1 MITTE
6 AFLAGLLVVS
16 TLTGLT
22 TEALKKMFVEL
33 KVDFPPNTLAAIVS
47 AILSVAIG
55 AGYVVL
61 ASVTFNASVVIYIIA
76 LAFASW
82 LCAMV
87 GYDKVIGS
95 FKK

>member
-6 AFLAGLLVVS
+6 VFLTGLLIVS
-16 TLTGLT
+16 TLTGLV
-22 TEALKKMFVEL
+22 TEALKKMFTEL
-33 KVDFPPNTLAAIVS
+33 KVTFPPNTMAAIVS
-47 AILSVAIG
+47 AVLSVAIG
-55 AGYVVL
+55 AGYVIL
-61 ASVTFNASVVIYIIA
+61 AGMSFTANIVVCIIA

-87 GYDKVIGS
+87 GYDKVISS